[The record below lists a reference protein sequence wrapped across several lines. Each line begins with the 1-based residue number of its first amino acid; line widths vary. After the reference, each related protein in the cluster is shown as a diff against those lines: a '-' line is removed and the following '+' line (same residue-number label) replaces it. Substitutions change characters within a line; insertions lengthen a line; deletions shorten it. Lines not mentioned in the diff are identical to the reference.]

1 MRKGQTRHGQAVRG
15 ITQVAR
21 FVPGLARRQH
31 AHLVKLQLGQ
41 GRFNQGHMGQVRRVE
56 RSAKNAQA
64 LHSGL
69 GI

>member
-1 MRKGQTRHGQAVRG
+1 
-15 ITQVAR
+15 
-21 FVPGLARRQH
+21 
-31 AHLVKLQLGQ
+31 LVKLQLGQ